1 MIKRSIDP
9 EAKSI
14 VTIYA
19 SDIRAPKYISKN
31 RTKRK
36 ITIIG
41 DFKTP
46 FSTIGVLLD
55 NQ

>member
-1 MIKRSIDP
+1 MVKNAKKKDHFRMIKRSIDP

-31 RTKRK
+31 RTKR
-36 ITIIG
+36 
-41 DFKTP
+41 
-46 FSTIGVLLD
+46 
-55 NQ
+55 

>member
-9 EAKSI
+9 EDKSI

-31 RTKRK
+31 RTKRW
-36 ITIIG
+36 TIHKNNNNWR
-41 DFKTP
+41 F
-46 FSTIGVLLD
+46 
-55 NQ
+55 